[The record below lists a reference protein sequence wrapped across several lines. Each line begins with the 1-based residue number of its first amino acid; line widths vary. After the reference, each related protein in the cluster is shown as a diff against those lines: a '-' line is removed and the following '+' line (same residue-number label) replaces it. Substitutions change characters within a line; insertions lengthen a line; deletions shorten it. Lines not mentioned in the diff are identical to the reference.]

1 MNLRAL
7 HGADAQTLWT
17 LECLENPFPWSLRQ
31 FEQSF
36 EAGHFGWALEENG
49 EVWGFALFSQIL
61 DEATLLNIV
70 VHPARRRRGLARH
83 VLSSALGAL
92 VSQGATRCFL
102 EVRVGNARAIALYR
116 SLGFGVDGT
125 RRDYYPAAGGRE
137 DALLMSRDLPYQTL
151 ETV

>member
-7 HGADAQTLWT
+7 HSADAQTLWM

-36 EAGHFGWALEENG
+36 DAGHFGWALEEG
-49 EVWGFALFSQIL
+49 GDVWGFALFSQIL

-70 VHPARRRRGLARH
+70 VHPDRRRQGLARH
-83 VLSSALGAL
+83 VLSTALGSLAAR
-92 VSQGATRCFL
+92 GAVRCFL
-102 EVRVGNARAIALYR
+102 EVRVSNARAIALYR
-116 SLGFGVDGT
+116 TLGFTVDGT
-125 RRDYYPAAGGRE
+125 RRDYYPAAGDRE

>member
-1 MNLRAL
+1 MKLRAL
-7 HGADAQTLWT
+7 RGADAQTLWM

-31 FEQSF
+31 FEQSVD
-36 EAGHFGWALEENG
+36 AGHFGWALEEHG
-49 EVWGFALFSQIL
+49 EMWGFALFSQIL

-70 VHPARRRRGLARH
+70 VHPHRRRQGIARH
-83 VLSSALGAL
+83 LLSTALGAL
-92 VSQGATRCFL
+92 AARGALRCFL

-116 SLGFGVDGT
+116 SLGFSVDGT